1 MSTYSINANLGGMT
15 IQQRDSFVDAVQ
27 TLGATKLES
36 MNIREIAG
44 GIVTYAV
51 NINLKL
57 ESMNIREVT
66 GGTVTY
72 AINANLKLL
81 TGANTQTIVTNITTA
96 GSEKIIALN
105 IRRVTE

>member
-1 MSTYSINANLGGMT
+1 MSTYSINANLDGMT
-15 IQQRDSFVDAVQ
+15 LAQRDSFVDAVQ

-36 MNIREIAG
+36 MNIREVA
-44 GIVTYAV
+44 
-51 NINLKL
+51 
-57 ESMNIREVT
+57 

-81 TGANTQTIVTNITTA
+81 TNANAQTIITNITTA

-105 IRRVTE
+105 VRRVTE